1 MKRRVGVDPLGRG
14 KGGFGCALYPC
25 MRDSEDG
32 PFAKKGAPICYP
44 SNTDLGMTWEIDA
57 VTVENT
63 EILHLAI

>member
-1 MKRRVGVDPLGRG
+1 
-14 KGGFGCALYPC
+14 

-44 SNTDLGMTWEIDA
+44 SNTDLGMTWKIYA
-57 VTVENT
+57 VAVRQT

>member
-1 MKRRVGVDPLGRG
+1 
-14 KGGFGCALYPC
+14 